1 METKLSNTFVTADSK
16 YKHECRALILKAI
29 MDKFPIHNSL
39 NTVTLGGEGLKME
52 MLLEKFY
59 DLKGVSY
66 EFNTVS
72 VEKARQNAPEGVT
85 IVHDNIFNHQY
96 KGCEQFIWFDF
107 TTALR
112 YENVSQLLNW
122 IQNNPITSE
131 CVFAVTYTLHSR
143 HKEGEGYR
151 QLFDSEVEHDA
162 FIEDMANYIG
172 MYLDNEYIDVDSHI
186 SITKYCNIDID
197 KRSLPMV
204 QFIFKINRK

>member
-1 METKLSNTFVTADSK
+1 METKLANTFVTADSK
-16 YKHECRALILKAI
+16 YKKECRAVILKSI
-29 MDKFPIHNSL
+29 MDKFPIGNPL
-39 NTVTLGGEGLKME
+39 NTLTLGGEDLKME
-52 MLLEKFY
+52 KLLDKFY
-59 DLKGVSY
+59 DLRTTSY
-66 EFNTVS
+66 EFNAAS

-85 IVHDNIFNHQY
+85 IVHDNIFNHEY

-131 CVFAVTYTLHSR
+131 CIFAVTYTLQSR
-143 HKEGEGYR
+143 IEGYR
-151 QLFDSEVEHDA
+151 QLFDTDVEHDA

-172 MYLDNEYIDVDSHI
+172 MYLDNEYVSVDSNI
-186 SITKYCNIDID
+186 SITKYCNMDIN

-204 QFIFKINRK
+204 QFIFQVNRK